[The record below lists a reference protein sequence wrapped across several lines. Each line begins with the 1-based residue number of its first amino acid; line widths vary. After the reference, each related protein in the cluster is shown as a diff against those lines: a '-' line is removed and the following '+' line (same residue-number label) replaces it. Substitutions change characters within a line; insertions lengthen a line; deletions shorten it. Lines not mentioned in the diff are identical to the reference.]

1 MPKPAALVFTL
12 AFGLASLAVLAQEQP
27 AQAAAPAVPK
37 PAALGM
43 FVYPAKGQDA
53 AQQDKDEVE
62 CYAWARQQTNIDPM
76 VEPAPVEAAEVPKGG
91 AVKGAAGGAI
101 AGTAIGAIAGD
112 TGKGAA
118 IGATAGAMKGRR
130 AQKRAARGAE
140 QQAQQQT
147 QAQATSTKDTFKKGW
162 GACLEGRGYS
172 VK

>member
-1 MPKPAALVFTL
+1 MTKYTALIVLTLGTL
-12 AFGLASLAVLAQEQP
+12 ALGSSAQEAP
-27 AQAAAPAVPK
+27 APAPAPAAVPK
-37 PAALGM
+37 PAALNM
-43 FVYPAKGQDA
+43 FVYPGAGQDA

-62 CYAWARQQTNIDPM
+62 CYQWAQQQTNIDPM
-76 VEPAPVEAAEVPKGG
+76 AAPAPAQAAEVPKGG

-130 AQKRAARGAE
+130 AQKRAEKGAA
-140 QQAQQQT
+140 QQAQAQS
-147 QAQATSTKDTFKKGW
+147 QAQATSTQDTFKKAW
-162 GACLEGRGYS
+162 GACLEGRKYS